1 MHSGSSSLLDHDY
14 TELYS
19 IHACMCLQTYPSRVE
34 SNDGT
39 AIVGTSHIRY
49 IQVEVTIM
57 KTAREEILNVSTCVQ
72 EA

>member
-1 MHSGSSSLLDHDY
+1 MT

-19 IHACMCLQTYPSRVE
+19 IHACMCLQTYPGRVQ
-34 SNDGT
+34 SNDGM
-39 AIVGTSHIRY
+39 AIVPSRHIWY

-57 KTAREEILNVSTCVQ
+57 KTAIEEILDVHTCVQ

>member
-1 MHSGSSSLLDHDY
+1 MY
-14 TELYS
+14 
-19 IHACMCLQTYPSRVE
+19 LQTYPSRVQ

-39 AIVGTSHIRY
+39 AIVGSSHIWY

-57 KTAREEILNVSTCVQ
+57 KTAREEILNVPTCVQ